1 MSALLR
7 EAWLT
12 VEPGDYEKHMAG
24 IGQAQA
30 NAGLM
35 AAWLG
40 TLSGSETVLV
50 AGAGTGQMFDFLG
63 AEEARPE
70 AMVFSD
76 WNPRF
81 LEELRGRLEKTGR
94 RPGETVVDNIE
105 QTGLVGP
112 YANVAITLVLEHV
125 EWRLALQS
133 LVTWGAERV
142 LLVIQENP
150 ANLASAVTP
159 GRTVPGTMNVFRE
172 RAAPHLIPLEE
183 LTMAMAGVGFRRERI
198 EMAVVSDEKKML
210 GCWFVRVS

>member
-1 MSALLR
+1 MSDLLR

-35 AAWLG
+35 AAWLAAG
-40 TLSGSETVLV
+40 AGPGAVLV

-63 AEEARPE
+63 AEQVRPE
-70 AMVFSD
+70 EMVFSD

-81 LEELRGRLEKTGR
+81 LEELRGRLERTGR

-112 YANVAITLVLEHV
+112 YLNVAITLVLEHV
-125 EWRLALQS
+125 EWRLALRS
-133 LVTWGAERV
+133 LVGWGAERV

-150 ANLASAVTP
+150 THIAGAVTP

-172 RAAPHLIPLEE
+172 RAAPHLIPVEE
-183 LTMAMAGVGFRRERI
+183 LTAAMGEAGFRRERI
-198 EMAVVSDEKKML
+198 ETAVVSDEKKML
-210 GCWFVRVS
+210 GCWFVTAS

>member
-1 MSALLR
+1 MSELLR

-35 AAWLG
+35 AAWLAAG
-40 TLSGSETVLV
+40 AGPGAVLV

-63 AEEARPE
+63 AEQVRPE
-70 AMVFSD
+70 EMVFSD

-81 LEELRGRLEKTGR
+81 LEELRGRLERTGR

-112 YANVAITLVLEHV
+112 YLNVAITLVLEHV
-125 EWRLALQS
+125 EWRLALRS
-133 LVTWGAERV
+133 LVGWGR
-142 LLVIQENP
+142 
-150 ANLASAVTP
+150 S
-159 GRTVPGTMNVFRE
+159 
-172 RAAPHLIPLEE
+172 
-183 LTMAMAGVGFRRERI
+183 
-198 EMAVVSDEKKML
+198 
-210 GCWFVRVS
+210 GCCW